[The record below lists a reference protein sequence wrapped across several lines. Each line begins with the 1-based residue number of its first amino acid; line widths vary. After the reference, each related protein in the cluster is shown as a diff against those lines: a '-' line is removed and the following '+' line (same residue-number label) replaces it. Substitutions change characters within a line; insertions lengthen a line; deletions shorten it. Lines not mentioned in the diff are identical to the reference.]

1 MLALE
6 PLNVEP
12 DQLMT
17 WHFWAEDRG
26 PDGKVRRHEGD
37 MYFAEVRPF
46 EEIYRQGMPQ
56 EGEEIPGQ
64 EKKQI
69 AEKLANDQKLIISA
83 TWKLKRQADQ
93 AIPKTYLQDVELVR
107 QSQAQV
113 RQESEEAMDQLDDP
127 EAEEI
132 LGKAVAFMENAMQDL
147 EIAIAK
153 GSVQPLTSA
162 LTAEQKAY
170 SQLLKLR
177 AREFVVSQSQ
187 GKEQG
192 QSSSSQRNQ
201 EQLDNLDIKKQ
212 EQRYET
218 ANQNQREQD
227 VEKRED
233 RQALSRLKELA
244 QRQNDLAEKLKDLQT
259 ALEEAITADERNEL
273 QRQLKRLRE
282 EQRNMLSDLDELRQ
296 RVQKPENRERNQQ
309 ARNQLDK
316 TREKMTKAS
325 EALREQNL
333 EKAINSS
340 TKAQRDL
347 EELEDDFRK
356 KVANRFSEEM
366 RKMRS
371 DARQLDDSQ
380 KQLASDLQKKQE
392 SKGRRLVDDADDRIW
407 PSEPSSKSPKLANCL
422 SRCERLLSNLR
433 NLSHF
438 FLVSYTSLY
447 AKMVRVSSRRVS
459 KTPVNCSKEVF
470 CLRLVKPCR
479 LQTKESLFFVK
490 TWRTQLRAFLVILA
504 NHSGEQSRNLR
515 NFKRMFR
522 TS

>member
-1 MLALE
+1 M
-6 PLNVEP
+6 
-12 DQLMT
+12 
-17 WHFWAEDRG
+17 
-26 PDGKVRRHEGD
+26 
-37 MYFAEVRPF
+37 
-46 EEIYRQGMPQ
+46 
-56 EGEEIPGQ
+56 
-64 EKKQI
+64 
-69 AEKLANDQKLIISA
+69 IISA

-273 QRQLKRLRE
+273 ERQLKRLRE

-333 EKAINSS
+333 E
-340 TKAQRDL
+340 
-347 EELEDDFRK
+347 
-356 KVANRFSEEM
+356 
-366 RKMRS
+366 
-371 DARQLDDSQ
+371 
-380 KQLASDLQKKQE
+380 
-392 SKGRRLVDDADDRIW
+392 RR
-407 PSEPSSKSPKLANCL
+407 
-422 SRCERLLSNLR
+422 
-433 NLSHF
+433 
-438 FLVSYTSLY
+438 
-447 AKMVRVSSRRVS
+447 
-459 KTPVNCSKEVF
+459 
-470 CLRLVKPCR
+470 
-479 LQTKESLFFVK
+479 
-490 TWRTQLRAFLVILA
+490 
-504 NHSGEQSRNLR
+504 
-515 NFKRMFR
+515 
-522 TS
+522 

>member
-12 DQLMT
+12 DQLLT

-132 LGKAVAFMENAMQDL
+132 LGKAVEFMENAMQDL
-147 EIAIAK
+147 EIAVAK
-153 GSVQPLTSA
+153 DSVQPLTSA

-187 GKEQG
+187 GKGQG

-259 ALEEAITADERNEL
+259 ALKEAITADERNEL
-273 QRQLKRLRE
+273 ERQLKRLRE

-356 KVANRFSEEM
+356 KVANRFSE
-366 RKMRS
+366 
-371 DARQLDDSQ
+371 DAQ
-380 KQLASDLQKKQE
+380 
-392 SKGRRLVDDADDRIW
+392 DA
-407 PSEPSSKSPKLANCL
+407 L
-422 SRCERLLSNLR
+422 
-433 NLSHF
+433 
-438 FLVSYTSLY
+438 
-447 AKMVRVSSRRVS
+447 
-459 KTPVNCSKEVF
+459 
-470 CLRLVKPCR
+470 
-479 LQTKESLFFVK
+479 
-490 TWRTQLRAFLVILA
+490 
-504 NHSGEQSRNLR
+504 
-515 NFKRMFR
+515 
-522 TS
+522 